1 MLNKIT
7 DWFDGTSSAISYTY
21 NTVKNMLKARK
32 LTIERIVK
40 NTDLTKK
47 QAKKTVDGVLG
58 LVDKSIEEDTSL
70 ENGERTEPYSI
81 LEFMLNIIHNIRNN
95 KSYSKEVHQYCD
107 NDIEVINEM
116 VNEIKDN
123 KEWLSIAHHKRLNV
137 LIDKYMNS
145 FDKFRESKKYNG
157 IWY

>member
-116 VNEIKDN
+116 VNENKGS
-123 KEWLSIAHHKRLNV
+123 KEWITIAHQKRLNV

>member
-1 MLNKIT
+1 
-7 DWFDGTSSAISYTY
+7 
-21 NTVKNMLKARK
+21 MLKARK

-47 QAKKTVDGVLG
+47 QAKKTVDGVLR